1 MCIRDSRTAV
11 GTQNAQILVNGYCP
25 PPAPGSNNACIS
37 EEVKSYDGTSW
48 TTSPTSTNSEHVG
61 RGGTGT
67 QNAAT
72 VFGGVKYEGPTNATD
87 GNTTDSEEFDG
98 SSWTEGNNTTVC
110 RTAWA
115 SVGTQNSIIAFNGIE
130 VKSARVYDIWTE
142 YNVGPY
148 NLCHNETIGYDGT
161 TWVACNDTAT
171 TEIYTE

>member
-1 MCIRDSRTAV
+1 MQSTDPITIPLLTADPAISTLRPGSIWINRITGALNFSYLSSSITDKTWSAGGTIGDGKVFRTAV

-98 SSWTEGNNTTVC
+98 
-110 RTAWA
+110 
-115 SVGTQNSIIAFNGIE
+115 
-130 VKSARVYDIWTE
+130 
-142 YNVGPY
+142 
-148 NLCHNETIGYDGT
+148 
-161 TWVACNDTAT
+161 
-171 TEIYTE
+171 